1 MKIERYLGFTN
12 SFNEPR
18 KTKVENLLNK
28 PMSFEIINS
37 TSAEIGSEII
47 RGRAIECFATLITKG
62 FTPDKKENVQYYKR
76 NGELTKAKNEYR
88 LVSPYNSTFF
98 EIKKTEYDFC
108 CYLIEQ
114 QLTTETA
121 ILEYDAAEVAK
132 IEAAERELSEALE
145 KERIKM
151 EQEQKERENAL
162 NSAFKYE
169 LTEEEEE
176 VMNILTVQ
184 MYSVDP
190 WKSLYDFVGLIHNI
204 DNKYCKECICEI
216 LALNDNKL
224 SIKIF
229 NGITGLTLPAGQKER
244 LEYIHGITS
253 ADFKGI
259 DKTND
264 NSTSK
269 NKKKAYYI
277 CMVIADKRHSTHWK
291 KRYGVPYNK
300 YGIEMFIFRD
310 GSSWNISHV
319 QSGISIVCGKTKSEA
334 VNTLDAFVNR
344 MGESQFI
351 KKLEEMAKKVENI
364 CGLNPLFQTAV

>member
-1 MKIERYLGFTN
+1 MKIERYLGFTGKIK
-12 SFNEPR
+12 EPR

-37 TSAEIGSEII
+37 TSAETGSELI
-47 RGRAIECFATLITKG
+47 RGKAIECLATLITKG
-62 FTPDKKENVQYYKR
+62 FTPDEKENVQYCKR

-88 LVSPYNSTFF
+88 LVSPYNNTYY
-98 EIKKTEYDFC
+98 EINKTQYDFC

-132 IEAAERELSEALE
+132 IEAVERELSEALE

-151 EQEQKERENAL
+151 KQEQKERENAL

-169 LTEEEEE
+169 LTEEEKE
-176 VMNILTVQ
+176 VVNALFREKYTC
-184 MYSVDP
+184 DP
-190 WKSLYDFVGLIHNI
+190 WKSVYRFVGLIHNI
-204 DNKYCKECICEI
+204 DNKYCKERICEV
-216 LALNDNKL
+216 LTPNDNKL

-229 NGITGLTLPAGQKER
+229 NAITGLALPTGQKKR
-244 LEYIHGITS
+244 LEYINGITS

-259 DKTND
+259 NKSAD

-269 NKKKAYYI
+269 DNKKAYYI
-277 CMVIADKRHSTHWK
+277 CISHTSRQHPDSWE
-291 KRYGVPYNK
+291 KRYGTPYSK

-310 GSSWNISHV
+310 GDTWNISHV
-319 QSGISIVCGKTKSEA
+319 QSGVSLMHGKTKA
-334 VNTLDAFVNR
+334 KCMDNLDALVDRIGEAQFV
-344 MGESQFI
+344 
-351 KKLEEMAKKVENI
+351 KLIEEATKTVENT
-364 CGLNPLFQTAV
+364 CGINPLFKTA

>member
-12 SFNEPR
+12 KFNEPR

-28 PMSFEIINS
+28 PMSFEIINNA
-37 TSAEIGSEII
+37 SAETGSEII
-47 RGRAIECFATLITKG
+47 RGKAIECLATLITMG
-62 FTPDKKENVQYYKR
+62 FTPDKKEKAQHYKR

-88 LVSPYNSTFF
+88 LVSPYNNIYY
-98 EIKKTEYDFC
+98 EINKTQYDFC

-114 QLTTETA
+114 QLTTETE
-121 ILEYDAAEVAK
+121 ILNYDAAEVAK
-132 IEAAERELSEALE
+132 IEAVERELSETLK
-145 KERIKM
+145 KERLKM
-151 EQEQKERENAL
+151 EQEQKEREEAL
-162 NSAFKYE
+162 NSAFKYK
-169 LTEEEEE
+169 LTEDEEA
-176 VMNILTVQ
+176 VINMLSAQ
-184 MYSVDP
+184 MYGVDP
-190 WKSLYDFVGLIHNI
+190 RESLYDFVGLIHNI

-229 NGITGLTLPAGQKER
+229 NGITGLALPAGQKER

-264 NSTSK
+264 NTTTK
-269 NKKKAYYI
+269 NNKKAYYI
-277 CMVIADKRHSTHWK
+277 CMKRADKQHFKQWE

-319 QSGISIVCGKTKSEA
+319 QSGISIVRGKTKSEA
-334 VNTLDAFVNR
+334 VNNLDAFVNR
-344 MGESQFI
+344 MGESKFI
-351 KKLEEMAKKVENI
+351 KRIEEATKEVENI

>member
-184 MYSVDP
+184 MYSTSP

-204 DNKYCKECICEI
+204 DNKYCKERICEI
-216 LALNDNKL
+216 LTSNDNKL

-229 NGITGLTLPAGQKER
+229 NAITGLTLPTGQKKR
-244 LEYIHGITS
+244 LEYINGITS

-259 DKTND
+259 NKSAD

-269 NKKKAYYI
+269 DNKKAYYI
-277 CMVIADKRHSTHWK
+277 CISHTNRQHPDSWE
-291 KRYGVPYNK
+291 KRYGTPYSK

-310 GSSWNISHV
+310 GSNWNISHV
-319 QSGISIVCGKTKSEA
+319 QSGMSLMHGKTKSKCMDY
-334 VNTLDAFVNR
+334 LDALVNR
-344 MGESQFI
+344 IGETQFI
-351 KKLEEMAKKVENI
+351 KRIEEATKTIENT
-364 CGLNPLFQTAV
+364 CGGNPLFKTV

>member
-47 RGRAIECFATLITKG
+47 RGKAIECFATLITKG

-88 LVSPYNSTFF
+88 LVSSYNSTFF

-108 CYLIEQ
+108 CYLIDR
-114 QLTTETA
+114 QLTTETE
-121 ILEYDAAEVAK
+121 ILNYDAAEVAK
-132 IEAAERELSEALE
+132 IEAVERELIEALE

-151 EQEQKERENAL
+151 EQEQKEKENAL

-169 LTEEEEE
+169 LTEDEEE
-176 VMNILTVQ
+176 VVNALFREKYTC
-184 MYSVDP
+184 DP
-190 WKSLYDFVGLIHNI
+190 WKSVYRFVGLIHNI
-204 DNKYCKECICEI
+204 DNKYCKERICEV
-216 LALNDNKL
+216 LTPNDNKL

-229 NGITGLTLPAGQKER
+229 NAITGLALPTGQKKR
-244 LEYIHGITS
+244 LEYINGITS

-259 DKTND
+259 NKSAD

-269 NKKKAYYI
+269 DNKKAYYI
-277 CMVIADKRHSTHWK
+277 CVSHTNRRHPDSWE
-291 KRYGVPYNK
+291 KRYGTPYSK

-310 GSSWNISHV
+310 GSNWNISHV
-319 QSGISIVCGKTKSEA
+319 QSGLSIVCGKTKSET
-334 VNTLDAFVNR
+334 VNNLDALVNR
-344 MGESQFI
+344 IGEAQFV
-351 KKLEEMAKKVENI
+351 KLIEEATKTVENT
-364 CGLNPLFQTAV
+364 CGINPLFKTA